1 MVGAQDP
8 ASSRALLPRVRVS
21 GKVCAGKHDYSAKAG
36 CSVPIVSSAGAGR
49 ADTPQNRIMETQI
62 FKCPTIE
69 SLHAVNDH
77 EIHKMGLCELVL
89 QDIAQSLLLSQL
101 VRKRLLCLSHPTR
114 NHLLNTRLHL
124 IQKAHPTKSLLVAI
138 DGIFSS

>member
-21 GKVCAGKHDYSAKAG
+21 GKVCACKHDHSAKAG
-36 CSVPIVSSAGAGR
+36 CSVPIVSPAAGR
-49 ADTPQNRIMETQI
+49 ADTPQNRLMETQI

-69 SLHAVNDH
+69 SLHAVNDR
-77 EIHKMGLCELVL
+77 ERHKMGLGQLLL
-89 QDIAQSLLLSQL
+89 QDIAQLLLLSQL
-101 VRKRLLCLSHPTR
+101 VRKRPLRLSHPTR